1 MRRWGIDALASVP
14 VEQLSAPAQP
24 SSTPNPVQH
33 SFATGA
39 FVEAPLPSSGSVS
52 HDDPIELQLK
62 ELRLKQQQHQQRQ
75 KKPPKQTALH
85 IQSDSEPSAF
95 DSSSAG
101 FSQKS
106 SRFKPPTSTQT
117 TGFPPAASA
126 DLTKGFDPSAAS
138 FDIGSGRASTSA
150 QAIAS
155 TKTNG
160 RPKSKTLSNPSN
172 VVTAASP
179 FNSTVALDACP
190 ISPSALSAL
199 HSTRDG
205 STKQSKDS
213 KTQPLAAQ
221 SNWAVG
227 TSCLAKYAADGKFY
241 AAEVVRVAG
250 HSITVSFTEY
260 ENEFQ
265 TCLAKD
271 LRAVVSK
278 GARGKSAKLDASV
291 AMTTSSDI
299 RENGLPP
306 KQQSERP
313 LSKQPSRKEASLA
326 LASELKH
333 VQQPFQKPL
342 VSTNAGQEPA
352 VHAPTKSAAK
362 QPLQQN
368 SKKQMPEHFQEW
380 EKASAA
386 MVSTPSATDSHSTG
400 VALSSVGLVTPLV
413 SLGATVKTPTLP
425 QTRVP
430 ASKKP
435 LSAFDL
441 AIMRAD
447 ERAAEDLQQVQTT
460 HVFYNFFANNF
471 CSAVCKN

>member
-1 MRRWGIDALASVP
+1 M
-14 VEQLSAPAQP
+14 
-24 SSTPNPVQH
+24 
-33 SFATGA
+33 
-39 FVEAPLPSSGSVS
+39 
-52 HDDPIELQLK
+52 QLK
-62 ELRLKQQQHQQRQ
+62 DLRLKQQQHQQRQ

-85 IQSDSEPSAF
+85 IHADSQPSGF
-95 DSSSAG
+95 DSSSIAS
-101 FSQKS
+101 SQKS
-106 SRFKPPTSTQT
+106 GRFKPPTNTPT
-117 TGFPPAASA
+117 TSAVPPAAAA

-138 FDIGSGRASTSA
+138 FDLGSGRASTSA
-150 QAIAS
+150 QAVAS

-160 RPKSKTLSNPSN
+160 RPKSKTLSNTSN
-172 VVTAASP
+172 VVAAAVP
-179 FNSTVALDACP
+179 FNSTVGLDACP
-190 ISPSALSAL
+190 ISPSASSAL
-199 HSTRDG
+199 HSTRDS
-205 STKQSKDS
+205 STKQSKDF

-221 SNWAVG
+221 STWAVG

-271 LRAVVSK
+271 LRAVVCK
-278 GARGKSAKLDASV
+278 GARVKSAKLDASV
-291 AMTTSSDI
+291 ATTTLTVS
-299 RENGLPP
+299 REHGLPP
-306 KQQSERP
+306 KHQSERP
-313 LSKQPSRKEASLA
+313 LSKQPSRKEVSLE
-326 LASELKH
+326 LTSEPKH
-333 VQQPFQKPL
+333 VQQPLQKPH
-342 VSTNAGQEPA
+342 VSVNAGQEPA
-352 VHAPTKSAAK
+352 VHAPAKSTTK

-386 MVSTPSATDSHSTG
+386 MVSNPSATESHSTG

-413 SLGATVKTPTLP
+413 SLTAPVKTATLT

-441 AIMRAD
+441 AKMRAD
-447 ERAAEDLQQVQTT
+447 ERAAEDLQQVQATHETT
-460 HVFYNFFANNF
+460 HVFYNFCAPTISAAPCAKIDKKHTRGECSRRGGCRRLFHRRCCCFFFWHRANST
-471 CSAVCKN
+471 CCARR